1 VSAKPSAVAFIPARS
16 GSQRVPHKNVARLN
30 GHPMLAYTIAAAKAS
45 GVFDAIVL
53 CTDDEDYAR
62 IGAHY
67 GAEAP
72 FLRPREAATATSA
85 DIEWLVQALDH
96 LKGAGRSYDVF
107 SILRPTS
114 PFRRADTIRAAF
126 ERFTAKPDFDSLRAI
141 SPVTEHPGKMWVVR
155 GDVMVPLLPL
165 NPDGV
170 PWHSQ
175 QMASLPKVYK
185 QNASL
190 EIAWTRVA
198 RADPP
203 TIAGN
208 VVMPLIT
215 EGHDGFDIN
224 RPSDL
229 EEAEA
234 LVASGEAALPHI
246 DAAPYPHRLPGE
258 G

>member
-1 VSAKPSAVAFIPARS
+1 VTDKTSAIAFIPARS

-30 GHPMLAYTIAAAKAS
+30 GHPMMAYTIAAARTS
-45 GVFDAIVL
+45 GVFDAVLL
-53 CTDDEDYAR
+53 CTDDEAYAAV
-62 IGAHY
+62 GAHY

-72 FLRPREAATATSA
+72 FLRPRESSGATSP
-85 DIEWLVQALDH
+85 DIEWVVQAITEL
-96 LKGAGRSYDVF
+96 GRIGRRYDIF

-126 ERFTAKPDFDSLRAI
+126 ERFTAKAGFDSLRAI

-155 GDVMVPLLPL
+155 GDVMVPLMPLTLP
-165 NPDGV
+165 DA

-175 QMASLPKVYK
+175 QMAALPKVYK

-198 RADPP
+198 LADPP

-224 RPSDL
+224 QSGDMI
-229 EEAEA
+229 EAEA
-234 LVASGEAALPHI
+234 LVASGAAELPQI
-246 DAAPYPHRLPGE
+246 DTAPYPHRLPGE
-258 G
+258 A